1 VVADFVSGR
10 FANGRGFGILNI
22 VDFNGSGGT
31 SIRPAS
37 PCNRVGPMRRD
48 VEPDRP
54 KRAPGRGAGPGVL
67 RVFDSK

>member
-54 KRAPGRGAGPGVL
+54 IESS
-67 RVFDSK
+67 DSNRRLSRMA